1 MRRVCMNC
9 IVGLN
14 LYNNL
19 KYNFKAQMEAKIQKK
34 ALFYKEKEVN
44 LLEDKF
50 SRIFIS
56 LESFD
61 GKQITEKLDISL
73 DTPMKEVEKLTN

>member
-1 MRRVCMNC
+1 
-9 IVGLN
+9 
-14 LYNNL
+14 
-19 KYNFKAQMEAKIQKK
+19 MEAKIQKK